1 MMSSPSGPATTTV
14 ARSPR
19 SIRRTSH
26 VDVVFTEMSTTP
38 GDDLGGTPLRLRGR
52 ARDLY
57 TDAAGVGTVL
67 DEAEV
72 EAPLKADRRLRS
84 LRTTPS
90 MPDAEELEGLVVG
103 PGFRSA
109 LARVAGQSNA
119 ARSPLYLLLDDLPVV
134 ALISGYAMLY
144 RSGRS
149 GSGQPGDR
157 LGGTSGENQSRLLKG
172 DVCAGW
178 RSDGT
183 MMVALR
189 SGEGMPVSVG
199 PPAPAILD
207 PADPLGW
214 HHIDEMEVPS
224 MRRRRL
230 IDVTWGNPLVVQAM
244 FRDSHRAEDGLET
257 VLHEYSVDASVDPGT
272 MQVLD
277 CQATPRS
284 LPWIEC
290 PQAAGSAGRLAG
302 QPVRGLRSFVR
313 DNLTG
318 TTTCTHLNDLLRSLT
333 DVAALSQTLK
343 SRRGSGNQPEGPR
356 QKGEAS

>member
-1 MMSSPSGPATTTV
+1 MTPTPSGPATTTV
-14 ARSPR
+14 ARSPL

-26 VDVVFTEMSTTP
+26 IDVVFTEASMT
-38 GDDLGGTPLRLRGR
+38 GPLTLRGG

-57 TDAAGVGTVL
+57 TDAAGLGTVL

-72 EAPLKADRRLRS
+72 EAPLDADRRLRF

-90 MPDAEELEGLVVG
+90 MTGAGELEGLVVG

-109 LARVAGQSNA
+109 LARAAGQGSA

-134 ALISGYAMLY
+134 ALISGYAMVY
-144 RSGRS
+144 RLGRS
-149 GSGQPGDR
+149 GSGQTGEN
-157 LGGTSGENQSRLLKG
+157 LGGNSGANQSRLLKG

-189 SGEGMPVSVG
+189 SGQGMPVSVG
-199 PPAPAILD
+199 PAAPLLLD
-207 PADPLGW
+207 PDDPLGW
-214 HHIDEMEVPS
+214 HQVQEMAVPS

-230 IDVTWGNPLVVQAM
+230 VDVGWADPLMVQAM
-244 FRDSHRAEDGLET
+244 FRDSHRAEDGVET
-257 VLHEYSVDASVDPGT
+257 VLHEYSVEASVDPET
-272 MQVLD
+272 MEVLD

-290 PQAAGSAGRLAG
+290 PEAADSARRLAG
-302 QPVRGLRSFVR
+302 QRVEGLRSFVR
-313 DNLTG
+313 ENLTG

-333 DVAALSQTLK
+333 DVAALSQILSMR
-343 SRRGSGNQPEGPR
+343 SRPGDQPRGPR
-356 QKGEAS
+356 QRGDKS

>member
-1 MMSSPSGPATTTV
+1 MKSSPSGPATTTV

-19 SIRRTSH
+19 SVRRTSH
-26 VDVVFTEMSTTP
+26 VDVVFTEMSM
-38 GDDLGGTPLRLRGR
+38 GGPLRLRGG

-57 TDAAGVGTVL
+57 TDAAGVGAVL

-72 EAPLKADRRLRS
+72 EAPLDADRRLRS
-84 LRTTPS
+84 LQTTPS
-90 MPDAEELEGLVVG
+90 MASARELEGLVVG

-109 LARVAGQSNA
+109 LARAAGQGST

-149 GSGQPGDR
+149 GYGQSGDHPGGAPGANQPG
-157 LGGTSGENQSRLLKG
+157 LLKG

-189 SGEGMPVSVG
+189 SGQGMPVSVG
-199 PPAPAILD
+199 PPAPLLLD
-207 PADPLGW
+207 PDDPLGW
-214 HHIDEMEVPS
+214 HHIQEMAVPS

-230 IDVTWGNPLVVQAM
+230 IDVTWGDPLVVQAM

-257 VLHEYSVDASVDPGT
+257 VLHEYSVEASVDPET

-284 LPWIEC
+284 LPWMEC

-302 QPVRGLRSFVR
+302 QRVEGLRSFVR
-313 DNLTG
+313 ENLTG

-333 DVAALSQTLK
+333 DVAALSQILST
-343 SRRGSGNQPEGPR
+343 RSGPGDRPTGPR
-356 QKGEAS
+356 QKGQYRDR

>member
-1 MMSSPSGPATTTV
+1 MTSTPSGPAATTV
-14 ARSPR
+14 ARSPH

-26 VDVVFTEMSTTP
+26 IDVVFTEPSMT
-38 GDDLGGTPLRLRGR
+38 GPLTLRGG

-57 TDAAGVGTVL
+57 TDGAGVGTVL
-67 DEAEV
+67 DEAQV
-72 EAPLKADRRLRS
+72 EAPLDADRRLRL

-90 MPDAEELEGLVVG
+90 MTGTSQLEGLVVG

-109 LARVAGQSNA
+109 LARAAGRGSA

-134 ALISGYAMLY
+134 ALISGYAMVY
-144 RSGRS
+144 RIGQS
-149 GSGQPGDR
+149 GSGQSGLGQSGGN
-157 LGGTSGENQSRLLKG
+157 LGGSPGANQSPMLKG

-189 SGEGMPVSVG
+189 SGQGMPVSIG
-199 PPAPAILD
+199 PAAPSLLD
-207 PADPLGW
+207 PEDPIGW
-214 HHIDEMEVPS
+214 HHIEEMAVPS

-230 IDVTWGNPLVVQAM
+230 IDVTSGDPLTVQAM

-257 VLHEYSVDASVDPGT
+257 VLHEYSVEASVDPET
-272 MQVLD
+272 SEVLD

-284 LPWIEC
+284 LPWTEC
-290 PQAAGSAGRLAG
+290 PEAADSAERLAG
-302 QPVRGLRSFVR
+302 QRVESLRSFVR
-313 DNLTG
+313 ENLTG

-333 DVAALSQTLK
+333 DVAALSQILRAHT
-343 SRRGSGNQPEGPR
+343 GPGDQPAAAR
-356 QKGEAS
+356 QKGETT